1 MKTKILGAL
10 PQTAMKGLGP
20 FSSLFQRIPCLALLL
35 VTFLFLSTPLSPSFA
50 AASSNTTLMER
61 AKNLYSIQDYNNA
74 LTLFEKLLTTEPE
87 NGEAW
92 DYASW
97 CHRYLGNWNQ
107 ARQGFGRAET
117 LLPGAEAKW
126 VKVGLGETFLGA
138 GQGGNSVRAFSE
150 AIGLAPEDDEL
161 VVRSL
166 KGLVLARASLGDA
179 PQMEE
184 VLSRLKEKDAAV
196 AAEIENDAATLL
208 EKNKPAAQEPGKDP
222 TEGTLK
228 PAESP
233 EELTDLSARQWL
245 AAKSVVWVKK
255 PASATAPEEPAT
267 DVSAAEPVPS
277 SEDEKT
283 QEEEKTPEDEKAL
296 VVWGLPVGEPI
307 QSVVVELAGQGIE
320 VQKNEESTKF
330 GSWFYTV
337 KLPSSSSLLPEL
349 ARTDADSALLILE
362 EYQEKLLSASVT
374 VTWKGR
380 KNSISL
386 KEDLFTELSGKLG
399 EKYGPSAG
407 LNDNGIF
414 AETQWVPDDKR
425 FIALEVTAGLDG
437 QAVLNVSYSDLPGLN
452 VFWEET
458 AQTSEPR

>member
-1 MKTKILGAL
+1 MKTKTLGVL
-10 PQTAMKGLGP
+10 PQTALKGPGP
-20 FSSLFQRIPCLALLL
+20 FSPLFQRIPCLALLF
-35 VTFLFLSTPLSPSFA
+35 VTLLFLLTPLSLSFA

-74 LTLFEKLLTTEPE
+74 LTLFEKLLTMEPE

-107 ARQGFGRAET
+107 ARQGFERAET

-138 GQGGNSVRAFSE
+138 GQGGNSARAFSE
-150 AIGLAPEDDEL
+150 AIELAPEDNEL

-166 KGLVLARASLGDA
+166 KGLVLARASMGEA

-184 VLSRLKEKDAAV
+184 ALNRLKEKDAA
-196 AAEIENDAATLL
+196 AAEIIKNDATTLL
-208 EKNKPAAQEPGKDP
+208 EKNKPAEPGKNPEED
-222 TEGTLK
+222 
-228 PAESP
+228 ESP
-233 EELTDLSARQWL
+233 KPEPGELTDLSARQWL

-255 PASATAPEEPAT
+255 PASPEAQAAQDTVPKEPVN
-267 DVSAAEPVPS
+267 DVSVAEPTS
-277 SEDEKT
+277 SPEDEKT
-283 QEEEKTPEDEKAL
+283 PEGKKAPL

-307 QSVVVELAGQGIE
+307 QAAVVQLVGEEIE
-320 VQKNEESTKF
+320 VQKNEEPTKF
-330 GSWFYTV
+330 GSWFYTA
-337 KLPSSSSLLPEL
+337 KLPYFSSLLPEL

-362 EYQEKLLSASVT
+362 EYQEKLLSISVT
-374 VTWKGR
+374 ATWKER

-386 KEDLFTELSGKLG
+386 KEELFVELSGKLG
-399 EKYGPSAG
+399 QKYGPSAG

-414 AETQWVPDDKR
+414 AEAQWVPDDKR

-437 QAVLNVSYSDLPGLN
+437 QVVLNVSYSDLPGLS

-458 AQTSEPR
+458 AQTSERK